1 MKIFA
6 YRQILKEK
14 WLRKFLQLHMCKE
27 RTEVL
32 LFQFPVGNFTVV
44 YLVTEPLSEAEGDL
58 VVIETSI
65 LFVWLKKK
73 FTFEKQ
79 QHLYYNKVTVSL
91 TPVERLGNQATNCPI
106 DYSFS
111 ENHVIG
117 LFAVVCCWIQNYL
130 CVLVMYPFTSYNYRI
145 RQHSVWKLLANFILK
160 IG

>member
-1 MKIFA
+1 MTEKISAVTYVQGKDRSPSFSVSS
-6 YRQILKEK
+6 RQ
-14 WLRKFLQLHMCKE
+14 FYSC
-27 RTEVL
+27 VL
-32 LFQFPVGNFTVV
+32 SYQAFEWGWRRPCCDRDQ
-44 YLVTEPLSEAEGDL
+44 YLVCM
-58 VVIETSI
+58 I
-65 LFVWLKKK
+65 KKK

-145 RQHSVWKLLANFILK
+145 RQHSVWKLLTNFILK